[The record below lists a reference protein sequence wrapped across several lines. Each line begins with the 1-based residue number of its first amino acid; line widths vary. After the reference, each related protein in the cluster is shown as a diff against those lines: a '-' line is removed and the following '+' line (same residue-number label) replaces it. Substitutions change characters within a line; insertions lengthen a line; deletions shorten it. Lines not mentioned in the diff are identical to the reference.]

1 MTKKL
6 QTLINQDT
14 DLDLSNE
21 TVAKMVAAA
30 NVDNQPT
37 TATDK
42 PAPKAKPGKRT
53 TFSMTLSTEELA
65 GVIRSAGATNISW
78 QDWLKSQIQEHIL
91 TGKIGRAVIS
101 QPSTMTD
108 KVSGFKG
115 GIVSR
120 G

>member
-1 MTKKL
+1 MKNKL
-6 QTLINQDT
+6 NTLINQDT
-14 DLDLSNE
+14 DLDLGNE
-21 TVAKMVAAA
+21 DIAKMVVKA
-30 NVDNQPT
+30 NVDNQPVAT
-37 TATDK
+37 TDK
-42 PAPKAKPGKRT
+42 PKAKAKAGKQT
-53 TFSMTLSTEELA
+53 TFTMTLSTEELA
-65 GVIRSAGATNISW
+65 GVIRSAGAINISW

-115 GIVSR
+115 GIVRR